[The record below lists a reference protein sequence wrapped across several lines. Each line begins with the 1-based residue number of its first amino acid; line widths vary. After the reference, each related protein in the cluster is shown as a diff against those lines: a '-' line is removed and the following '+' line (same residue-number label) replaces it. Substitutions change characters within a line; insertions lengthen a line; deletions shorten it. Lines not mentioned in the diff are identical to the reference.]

1 MRVKKEDAKDQENRS
16 WIFGDQ
22 RQTWASV
29 AVKVNLIF
37 TLVYYIIVF
46 SSGFFVLL
54 KTSTGFM
61 YEYRWAEI
69 QTTVHWWW

>member
-1 MRVKKEDAKDQENRS
+1 MRLKKEDAMDQENRR
-16 WIFGDQ
+16 WIFVDQ
-22 RQTWASV
+22 RQSWALV
-29 AVKVNLIF
+29 AIEVNLIF

-61 YEYRWAEI
+61 
-69 QTTVHWWW
+69 

>member
-1 MRVKKEDAKDQENRS
+1 MRVKKGDAKDQEKRR

-29 AVKVNLIF
+29 AIEVNLIF

-46 SSGFFVLL
+46 SSGFFLLL

-61 YEYRWAEI
+61 
-69 QTTVHWWW
+69 